1 VVRIVASQGDVTSF
15 GSGTLVWVTDD
26 YGLVITNWHVVRRAE
41 GAVEVIFPD
50 GFRSGGTV
58 MKLDNAWDLAAIGIW
73 RPPTRPVKI
82 STTAPRPGE
91 SLTIAGYGGGEYRAA
106 VGRCTQYVAPGMHH
120 PFEMVELSAE
130 ARQGDSGGPIFNARG
145 ELAGVLLGA
154 KQGHTV
160 GSFCGRV
167 DHFLTD
173 VARTLEQKQ
182 AELIGVEGQGRR
194 HVAAALPDDKI
205 RNRLVPIKGRPN
217 QMAARSIPA
226 AESPPNGWDW
236 LPESDARA
244 TPRASGSH
252 LAWGGYLIDFLGATP
267 LDQVKTFLAILG
279 AFALVIGSLRFFKIE
294 A

>member
-1 VVRIVASQGDVTSF
+1 MVRIVASEGDITSL
-15 GSGTLVWVTDD
+15 GSGTLVRVTDD
-26 YGLVITNWHVVRRAE
+26 YGLVITNWHVVRRAK

-73 RPPTRPVKI
+73 RPPSEPVKI
-82 STTAPRPGE
+82 SGTAPQPGE

-106 VGRCTQYVAPGMHH
+106 VGRCTQYVAPGKHH

-154 KQGHTV
+154 KKGHTV

-173 VARTLEQKQ
+173 VARTLEKEQ
-182 AELIGVEGQGRR
+182 AERIGVEGHPQV
-194 HVAAALPDDKI
+194 VATLPDDKNG
-205 RNRLVPIKGRPN
+205 NRLVPIKGRLN
-217 QMAARSIPA
+217 QVAAGPIPGG
-226 AESPPNGWDW
+226 ESPPNGWNW
-236 LPESDARA
+236 FQESDAQA
-244 TPRASGSH
+244 TPQASGSH

-279 AFALVIGSLRFFKIE
+279 AFALVISCLRFFKIE